1 MPFSLINAPATLQAY
16 INNVLREHLDKFIS
30 VYIDDILV
38 YSRTLEEHVKH
49 VRTVLHALKK
59 YNLRLKPR
67 KCKFYKERI
76 KFVRCFISA
85 AGLEIDLE
93 VITGKVKE

>member
-1 MPFSLINAPATLQAY
+1 M
-16 INNVLREHLDKFIS
+16 S

-38 YSRTLEEHVKH
+38 YSRTLEEHVKY
-49 VRTVLHALKK
+49 VRTVLYALKD
-59 YNLRLKPR
+59 YNLRLKPG
-67 KCKFYKERI
+67 KCEFYKKRI
-76 KFVRCFISA
+76 KFVRYFISV